1 MWCISMRDPVQKGQF
16 SGGKFGSQN
25 QSANSLG
32 QAQGSSAGGKAN
44 AGNQT
49 KKKTNYCWAWNKGA
63 CDRGK
68 KCHFVDGCSYCDAGD
83 HSLNKCWK
91 LKEDTK

>member
-1 MWCISMRDPVQKGQF
+1 MQKGQF

-32 QAQGSSAGGKAN
+32 QAQGSSASGKAN
-44 AGNQT
+44 ARNQT
-49 KKKTNYCWAWNKGA
+49 KKKTNYCWAWNKEF
-63 CDRGK
+63 CNRGK
-68 KCHFVDGCSYCDAGD
+68 KCHFVDRCSYCDAGD
-83 HSLNKCWK
+83 HGLNKCWK